1 MTLGGYPVGGDP
13 IGAWPD
19 RAWPS
24 LPEAPVVVE
33 RSIGTLFTAIY
44 SRYVASSLSA
54 LLSGMYHT
62 QAPADAVFPYAT
74 LSLISPRPEW
84 TFTENFEN
92 CLIQFSLFNNESS
105 PSDAGDEVELLKELY
120 DFFDLLIT
128 YFLTVKFVRETVHM
142 LRIERV
148 WQHVV
153 TYRILIEN
161 D

>member
-1 MTLGGYPVGGDP
+1 MTLGGYPIGGDP

-19 RAWPS
+19 RAWPD
-24 LPEAPVVVE
+24 LPEAIA
-33 RSIGTLFTAIY
+33 RNIGTLFTAIY
-44 SRYVASSLSA
+44 SRYAESSLAS

-62 QAPADAVFPYAT
+62 QAPADAVFPFVT
-74 LSLISPRPEW
+74 LSLISQRPEW

-92 CLIQFSLFNNESS
+92 CLIQFSLFNDESS
-105 PSDAGDEVELLKELY
+105 PSDAGDEVKLLKELY

-142 LRIERV
+142 LHIDKV